1 MWGQGAIA
9 TLNLLDRV
17 LSHLQDRNVCAILDG
32 KMMNDMTK
40 EQNPQRITYPVLTAE
55 VRYRIS
61 DELVGADEM
70 KELEHESIWDLTDR
84 ELRELL
90 RKRRL
95 SKADMELNLRVLNIT
110 SRPNLVRLMEEKYHC
125 SRIMAASLAL
135 KGIARYEDEIR
146 QLLRMVSHSEDREA
160 LEILLDSLDE
170 FDRQGYRYDLL
181 DEARRV
187 GVIRT
192 ERFAY
197 KGQTVEIEEPD
208 EGFIEAR
215 FALDAIWDGEGSM
228 VLGSTEH
235 NRRLVKKLSP
245 ELDRDPK
252 PAKARRSLGIPASGF
267 QSVDA
272 AHQWALEWLADPLR
286 HDDDFYRDNLIW
298 WESYWWDPERRVI
311 TGRGYVMLHQPAMKA
326 TLDCLV
332 REYQLARCWY
342 RVLPLYLIRGRL
354 EPPPKVKLRQPP
366 LRDRDEL
373 LTDLVDEYGYELT
386 QVIYNGGLSPED
398 MAIITTLD
406 SNTSPEKVYIA
417 LCELADRRNSWL
429 PQEKQVSYDGLRKI
443 VSRTRARRVA
453 SAKYQGHLRRLKA
466 LPPLIRV
473 G

>member
-61 DELVGADEM
+61 DELVRDDEM
-70 KELEHESIWDLTDR
+70 LELGYESIWDLTDR
-84 ELRELL
+84 ELRDLL

-95 SKADMELNLRVLNIT
+95 SKTNMEFNLRVLHIN
-110 SRPNLVRLMEEKYHC
+110 SPPNLLRLMEERYHC
-125 SRIMAASLAL
+125 GRIMAASLAL
-135 KGIARYEDEIR
+135 QELERYEEETR
-146 QLLRMVSHSEDREA
+146 QLLRRVSHSLDREA
-160 LEILLDSLDE
+160 LETVLDRLDE
-170 FDRQGYRYDLL
+170 MDGQHYRLDLM
-181 DEARRV
+181 DQARKV
-187 GVIRT
+187 GAIRIK
-192 ERFAY
+192 RLAY
-197 KGQTVEIEEPD
+197 KGQTVEIDEPD
-208 EGFIEAR
+208 EGLIEAR

-235 NRRLVKKLSP
+235 NRRLAKKLSP

-252 PAKARRSLGIPASGF
+252 TAKARRSLGIPASGF

-272 AHQWALEWLADPLR
+272 AHQWALQWLADPSR

-311 TGRGYVMLHQPAMKA
+311 TGRGYIMLHQPAMKV
-326 TLDCLV
+326 TLNCLA

-342 RVLPLYLIRGRL
+342 QVLPLYLIRGRL
-354 EPPPKVKLRQPP
+354 EPPPRVKLRQPP

-373 LTDLVDEYGYELT
+373 LTDLVDQHGYEVA
-386 QVIYNGGLSPED
+386 QIIYNGGLASEDVATITRHDPKANPES
-398 MAIITTLD
+398 LQ
-406 SNTSPEKVYIA
+406 IA
-417 LCELADRRNSWL
+417 LYDLADRRDLWL
-429 PQEKQVSYDGLRKI
+429 PQEKHVTYDNLRKI
-443 VSRTRARRVA
+443 VSRTRTRRVA
-453 SAKYQGHLRRLKA
+453 SAKYERM
-466 LPPLIRV
+466 
-473 G
+473 